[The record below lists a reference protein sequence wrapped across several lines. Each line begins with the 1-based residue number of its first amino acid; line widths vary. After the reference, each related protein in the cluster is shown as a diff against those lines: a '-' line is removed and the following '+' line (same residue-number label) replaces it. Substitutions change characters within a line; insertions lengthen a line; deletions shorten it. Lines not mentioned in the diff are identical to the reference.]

1 MYKMEILDSKK
12 IELLN
17 SYWWFDHIIENYSNT
32 VFFEINDELENK
44 YGFFKEKFIFLKALE
59 IPKNINIGWQNI
71 KFSELE
77 HEKIASKIE
86 ILEEKKLKILSKMK
100 EYDYMIE
107 KFEPLLKWDY
117 WDLWNRFGSIEQLSS
132 IKLEW
137 LFAWEFDLWNILQ
150 VKQKNPWY
158 FKSYSFA
165 VEDLLNTSIPINK
178 SDLLRI
184 HSKLLTNP
192 KNNKTFAEQWDV
204 WKIVDFQTFRITK
217 ETGNDEKDKS
227 NITFVWPKKEDIP
240 NLLDDYLDFYN
251 NNYQK
256 IHPII
261 FASILMIQMS
271 IIHPFWDWNSRMSR
285 LVAGWSLR
293 KMDYSQVPIISYI
306 FSKNKDKH
314 EKKLRE
320 IRLDIINKISIKT
333 KAWSDERFEFIWND
347 KNVYYSIDYNN
358 WINYFIESY
367 TDWLDFIYNSIIK
380 FIFNLRSKDFINSN
394 FWNDTKYKHINSEQI
409 QEIYN
414 RIIDKFVETWEI
426 IEPRWYINKLKRNS
440 NEENQEKLDN
450 IIEEIKKHFTSLVIK
465 YA

>member
-1 MYKMEILDSKK
+1 MEIQESRKL
-12 IELLN
+12 ELLN
-17 SYWWFDHIIENYSNT
+17 SYGGFDHIVENYSNT
-32 VFFEINDELENK
+32 VFFEINDELEKK
-44 YGFFKEKFIFLKALE
+44 YKFFKEKFIFLKSLE
-59 IPKNINIGWQNI
+59 IPKNIDIGGQNLE
-71 KFSELE
+71 FSESE
-77 HEKIASKIE
+77 YKIIASKIE
-86 ILEEKKLKILSKMK
+86 ILEEKKFKILSKMK

-107 KFEPLLKWDY
+107 KFEPLLKGDY
-117 WDLWNRFGSIEQLSS
+117 GDLGNRFGSIEQLSS
-132 IKLEW
+132 IKLEG
-137 LFAWEFDLWNILQ
+137 LFAGEFDLGNILQ
-150 VKQKNPWY
+150 VKQKNPGY

-192 KNNKTFAEQWDV
+192 KNNKTFAEQGDV
-204 WKIVDFQTFRITK
+204 GKIVDFQTFRITK
-217 ETGNDEKDKS
+217 ETGNDEKDKA
-227 NITFVWPKKEDIP
+227 NITFVGPKKEDIA
-240 NLLDDYLDFYN
+240 NLLDDYLEFYN
-251 NNYQK
+251 NNYQR

-271 IIHPFWDWNSRMSR
+271 IIHPFGDGNSRMSR

-306 FSKNKDKH
+306 FSKNKNKH

-320 IRLDIINKISIKT
+320 IRLDIINKISINT
-333 KAWSDERFEFIWND
+333 KAGSDERFEFIGNE

-367 TDWLDFIYNSIIK
+367 TDGLDFIYNSIIK

-394 FWNDTKYKHINSEQI
+394 FGNDTKYKHINSEQI

-414 RIIDKFVETWEI
+414 RIIENFVETGEI
-426 IEPRWYINKLKRNS
+426 IEPKGYIHKLKRNS
-440 NEENQEKLDN
+440 NEENQQKIDN
-450 IIEEIKKHFTSLVIK
+450 IIEEIKKHFISLIIK